1 MERYLEWWIWLR
13 YVVPILAI
21 AACGISVL
29 LVILIAAAKDS
40 LRKRKKQR

>member
-1 MERYLEWWIWLR
+1 MEWYLEWWIWLR

-21 AACGISVL
+21 AVCGISVL

-40 LRKRKKQR
+40 LRKRRRR